1 MRTALREL
9 LAGDVGAAMEAAAGV
24 DAELYELA
32 ALVSKPGAA
41 AQPLHADTLWTADG
55 CLYTSFVALQ
65 PVRREMGPT
74 RFVRGTHTEPG
85 PAAVLADGDALGLAD
100 AKGRPPPSCVA
111 LLKAGEA
118 ALYDGRLLHC
128 GGANRSDEL
137 RILFY
142 LTFRA
147 ATDDGVGGAEALDE
161 LQGSL
166 RGE

>member
-1 MRTALREL
+1 MCLLVRSALPDDEVISCLRGDGPCDPARACDARRPPARACLEAPVAWRTPYSLVRCCFKCCLR
-9 LAGDVGAAMEAAAGV
+9 
-24 DAELYELA
+24 
-32 ALVSKPGAA
+32 
-41 AQPLHADTLWTADG
+41 HWT
-55 CLYTSFVALQ
+55 
-65 PVRREMGPT
+65 
-74 RFVRGTHTEPG
+74 
-85 PAAVLADGDALGLAD
+85 DALGLAD

>member
-1 MRTALREL
+1 MLIAS
-9 LAGDVGAAMEAAAGV
+9 D
-24 DAELYELA
+24 
-32 ALVSKPGAA
+32 
-41 AQPLHADTLWTADG
+41 
-55 CLYTSFVALQ
+55 
-65 PVRREMGPT
+65 
-74 RFVRGTHTEPG
+74 
-85 PAAVLADGDALGLAD
+85 PAA
-100 AKGRPPPSCVA
+100 RR
-111 LLKAGEA
+111 KAGEA